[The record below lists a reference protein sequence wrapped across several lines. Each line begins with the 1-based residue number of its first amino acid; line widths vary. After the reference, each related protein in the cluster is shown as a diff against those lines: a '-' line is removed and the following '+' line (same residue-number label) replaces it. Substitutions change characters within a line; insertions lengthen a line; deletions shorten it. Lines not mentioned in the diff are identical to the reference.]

1 MNGQPISMFDFQNN
15 YFPIG
20 IIAMESARELAKLI
34 DEHLM
39 SWYYEEHPEAKDKE
53 DARKSL
59 IIKSSCPRFN
69 TGDAKAVLGETVR
82 GYDIYIVTDVGNY
95 N

>member
-39 SWYYEEHPEAKDKE
+39 SWYYEEHPDEDLDKRRDLGVYVDEPEE
-53 DARKSL
+53 D
-59 IIKSSCPRFN
+59 
-69 TGDAKAVLGETVR
+69 GEE
-82 GYDIYIVTDVGNY
+82 DTDGEFDD
-95 N
+95 